1 MRLRLRLSKWFIE
14 RQLRMNYRAALTGL
28 LAARAEGDE
37 VQIARMAAR
46 HARAAIYELAKERG
60 EIH

>member
-1 MRLRLRLSKWFIE
+1 MRRQLNKWFLE
-14 RQLRMNYRAALTGL
+14 RQFRLNYRAALTGL
-28 LAARAEGDE
+28 LAARTQGTESE
-37 VQIARMAAR
+37 VARIAAR

>member
-1 MRLRLRLSKWFIE
+1 MRLRLSKWFIE
-14 RQLRMNYRAALTGL
+14 RQFRMSYRAALTGL
-28 LAARAEGDE
+28 LAARTRGNELE
-37 VQIARMAAR
+37 IARMASR